1 MILLYVLV
9 TAEFDNFDKAELV
22 AINLKRHYPSAQ
34 KIYIKSNKTIKRD
47 MIYSNDIK
55 NSTETDDN
63 IYRLLNPNMDYDTF
77 PTYNIYTKETDMYQG
92 DSREPYLSTKSYI
105 EVIIDNE
112 MADNVSRF
120 LISNGG
126 LKVRI
131 K

>member
-1 MILLYVLV
+1 MFALV
-9 TAEFDNFDKAELV
+9 TAEFDNIDKAEIV
-22 AINLKRHYPSAQ
+22 AINLKRHYTSAQ

-47 MIYSNDIK
+47 MIYSNDIT